1 LDNDVNSSTTT
12 ATTNGGAGRAQ
23 TIPTPMHLQLRRVRY
38 QLLPAIVFTVSL
50 ALTAWLWKNYAG
62 NPHGVGEVAA
72 LAVRVAAPHD
82 GRLLRAD
89 HFPQVYDHVTRDQT
103 LARFDVTHL
112 VTREEKAQEDLSRL
126 QSDLEKANAAVEAA
140 GKPGAADRAKLDDLR
155 RQASALRD
163 AVGAARDHLNSLSE
177 QIKNATIQAPVS
189 GKVTAVLR
197 QPDEFVKQGQE
208 ILTITPD
215 DGAYIV
221 SYVRPESAIVP
232 KKDMRVLIRNP
243 NRRKS
248 AVSIVQEVGTR
259 IEPIPEHQLTNAKK
273 PEWGIPVRIAMPDR
287 DQLPLMPGELVVLTF
302 QADAR

>member
-1 LDNDVNSSTTT
+1 LGNDVTSMT
-12 ATTNGGAGRAQ
+12 TTNGGPGRPGP
-23 TIPTPMHLQLRRVRY
+23 IPTPMHLQMRRVRY
-38 QLLPAIVFTVSL
+38 QILPAIVFTISL
-50 ALTAWLWKNYAG
+50 VLTAVLWKNYAG
-62 NPHGVGEVAA
+62 TPHGVGEVAA
-72 LAVRVAAPHD
+72 LTIRVAAPHD
-82 GRLLRAD
+82 GRLLKAD
-89 HFPQVYDHVTRDQT
+89 HYPQVYDHVAKDQP
-103 LARFDVTHL
+103 LARFDVAHL

-126 QSDLEKANAAVEAA
+126 QSDLEKANAAVDAA
-140 GKPGAADRAKLDDLR
+140 TNSSGDRSKLDDLK

-163 AVGAARDHLNSLSE
+163 AVGAARDHLNSLSD
-177 QIKNATIQAPVS
+177 QIKNASIQAPVS

-232 KKDMRVLIRNP
+232 KKDMKVLIRNQA
-243 NRRKS
+243 RRKS

-259 IEPIPEHQLTNAKK
+259 IEPIPEHQLLNARKQ
-273 PEWGIPVRIAMPDR
+273 EWGIPVRIAMPDR
-287 DQLPLMPGELVVLTF
+287 EQLPLMPGELVVLTF